1 LQDILLLYK
10 HLQNPV
16 GSFKVPLSEF
26 NHLDF
31 LWGNDAKTLVY
42 DYVIELMN
50 KY

>member
-1 LQDILLLYK
+1 LQDLLLLYK
-10 HLQNPV
+10 QLPNPI

-31 LWGNDAKTLVY
+31 LWGKDAKTLVY
-42 DYVIELMN
+42 DYVIELMT